1 MISVRRT
8 TFCTD
13 TVGKKWKLE
22 ISKLLV
28 ERMQTLPVPVPRF
41 LN

>member
-8 TFCTD
+8 AFCTD

-22 ISKLLV
+22 ISKLVV
-28 ERMQTLPVPVPRF
+28 ERRHYLHLFPDF
-41 LN
+41 